1 MFLTDSSLN
10 HDTATA
16 TSCSIFCH
24 TRFTSARM
32 RSRTGAPPGDTT
44 TCANVPPAVPRDK
57 RPGLITTTG
66 AALTAAT
73 HLRCP
78 NTWLASAGNRSTAV
92 PGGTRLC
99 SLALS
104 AFRTSAEQPATT
116 SGPIDTVDG
125 FWSATAWR
133 RSRGE
138 RNGQQIALGKQ
149 WLRERGRVHQLW
161 PLNAGTHG

>member
-66 AALTAAT
+66 AALTAGAPAALLPDPGAAAAT
-73 HLRCP
+73 
-78 NTWLASAGNRSTAV
+78 SK
-92 PGGTRLC
+92 PGGPPAIHAAGC
-99 SLALS
+99 STLAKGARS
-104 AFRTSAEQPATT
+104 EGMSST
-116 SGPIDTVDG
+116 SGITG
-125 FWSATAWR
+125 NCS
-133 RSRGE
+133 
-138 RNGQQIALGKQ
+138 
-149 WLRERGRVHQLW
+149 WL
-161 PLNAGTHG
+161 